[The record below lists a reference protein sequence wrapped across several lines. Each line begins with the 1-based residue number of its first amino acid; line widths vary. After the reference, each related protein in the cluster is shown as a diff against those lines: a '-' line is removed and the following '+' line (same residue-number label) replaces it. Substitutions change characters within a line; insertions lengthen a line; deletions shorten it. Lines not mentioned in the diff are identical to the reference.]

1 MSDRT
6 VSPSQTIGPFFH
18 YALAGSS
25 YGFPE
30 LVEND
35 LTAGVNGADEH
46 KIRIIGHLLDGNG
59 EPINDGLIELWQAN
73 PEGRYDHPEDE
84 QEKPLTEGF
93 KGFGRCATAE
103 DGSFSF
109 TTLKPGRVPGR
120 GNTLQA
126 PHICV
131 GIFARGILKR
141 IVTRI
146 YFEDETAANAEDPV
160 LETIEDGR
168 RPTLI
173 APREEGDIPV
183 YRFEINVQGDA
194 ETVFFDV

>member
-1 MSDRT
+1 MSERT
-6 VSPSQTIGPFFH
+6 VTPNQTIGPFFH
-18 YALAGSS
+18 YGLTGRS

-30 LVEND
+30 IVTND
-35 LTAGVNGADEH
+35 LTAGVNGADEYR
-46 KIRIIGHLLDGNG
+46 IRVVGRLIDGAG
-59 EPINDGLIELWQAN
+59 EPIDDGLIELWQAN
-73 PEGRYDHPEDE
+73 PAGRFAHPED
-84 QEKPLTEGF
+84 QQDKPLTEGF
-93 KGFGRCATAE
+93 SGFGRCATAE

-109 TTLKPGRVPGR
+109 TTLKPGPVPGR

-131 GIFARGILKR
+131 GVFARGMLKR

-146 YFEDETAANAEDPV
+146 YFADEAAANAEDPV
-160 LETIEDGR
+160 LESIDKAR
-168 RPTLI
+168 RATLI

-183 YRFEINVQGDA
+183 YRIDINVQGDQ